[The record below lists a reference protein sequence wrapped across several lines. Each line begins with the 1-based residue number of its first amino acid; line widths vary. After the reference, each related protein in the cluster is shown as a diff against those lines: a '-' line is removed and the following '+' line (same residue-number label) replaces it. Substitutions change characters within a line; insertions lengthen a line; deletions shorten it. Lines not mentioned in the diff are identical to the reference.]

1 MNLDTWEETTWQ
13 PSNSRAVASRGW
25 YTAPGN
31 DPIEMK
37 YSQSVK
43 DSHVVRGCFIW
54 ILSLVLVSPSAPA
67 LAEVQSFRL
76 IPGESQIITKVKDP
90 FGSIVNGVLR
100 VRQGEARGDIDRL
113 QEVGSVSLVIDT
125 SSYNSNIGLRDQDI
139 QEHYLEVQQ
148 YPVIRF
154 NSTGIQKIE
163 RPQSPEDLW
172 QITVRGRLEL
182 HGVQREVIVPVR
194 LLYQTNKI
202 TAQGNLRLVLEDFNI
217 RVPTLLFLK
226 AGNQVDVEFRIV
238 GERQP

>member
-1 MNLDTWEETTWQ
+1 M
-13 PSNSRAVASRGW
+13 RCGV
-25 YTAPGN
+25 
-31 DPIEMK
+31 
-37 YSQSVK
+37 
-43 DSHVVRGCFIW
+43 CFIW
-54 ILSLVLVSPSAPA
+54 MLSLVLVSLSAPA

-76 IPGESQIITKVKDP
+76 IPDESQIITKIKDP
-90 FGSIVNGVLR
+90 FGSIVNGALR

-125 SSYNSNIGLRDQDI
+125 SSYNSNIGLRDQDV

-154 NSTGIQKIE
+154 NSTGIQNIK

-182 HGVQREVIVPVR
+182 HGVQKEVIVPVR

-202 TAQGNLRLVLEDFNI
+202 TAQGNFRLVLEDFNI

>member
-1 MNLDTWEETTWQ
+1 M
-13 PSNSRAVASRGW
+13 RCG
-25 YTAPGN
+25 
-31 DPIEMK
+31 
-37 YSQSVK
+37 
-43 DSHVVRGCFIW
+43 GCFIW
-54 ILSLVLVSPSAPA
+54 ILSLVLVSASAPA

-76 IPGESQIITKVKDP
+76 IPDESQIITKIKDP
-90 FGSIVNGVLR
+90 FGSIVNGALR

-125 SSYNSNIGLRDQDI
+125 SSYNSNIGLRDQDV

-154 NSTGIQKIE
+154 NSTGIQNIK

-172 QITVRGRLEL
+172 QITVRGRLEI
-182 HGVQREVIVPVR
+182 HGVQKEVIVPVR

-202 TAQGNLRLVLEDFNI
+202 TAQGNFRFVLEDFNI

>member
-1 MNLDTWEETTWQ
+1 M
-13 PSNSRAVASRGW
+13 RRGW
-25 YTAPGN
+25 
-31 DPIEMK
+31 
-37 YSQSVK
+37 
-43 DSHVVRGCFIW
+43 CFLW
-54 ILSLVLVSPSAPA
+54 ILSLVLISPSAAA
-67 LAEVQSFRL
+67 LAEVQRFRL
-76 IPGESQIITKVKDP
+76 IPDESQIVTKVKDP

-100 VRQGEARGDIDRL
+100 LRQGEARGDIDRL
-113 QEVGSVSLVIDT
+113 QEMGSVSLVIDT

-139 QEHYLEVQQ
+139 QEHYFEVQR

-154 NSTGIQKIE
+154 NSTGIQKLE

-182 HGVQREVIVPVR
+182 HGVQKEVIVPVR

-202 TAQGNLRLVLEDFNI
+202 TAQGNFQFVLEDFNI

>member
-1 MNLDTWEETTWQ
+1 M
-13 PSNSRAVASRGW
+13 RCG
-25 YTAPGN
+25 
-31 DPIEMK
+31 
-37 YSQSVK
+37 
-43 DSHVVRGCFIW
+43 GCFIW
-54 ILSLVLVSPSAPA
+54 ILSLVVVSSSAPA

-76 IPGESQIITKVKDP
+76 IPDESQIITKIKDP
-90 FGSIVNGVLR
+90 FGSIVNGALR

-125 SSYNSNIGLRDQDI
+125 SSYNSNIGLRDQDV

-154 NSTGIQKIE
+154 NSTGIQNIK

-182 HGVQREVIVPVR
+182 HGVQKEVIVPVR

-202 TAQGNLRLVLEDFNI
+202 TAQGNFRFVLEDFNI

-238 GERQP
+238 GERQPEVRSATSSGTKP

>member
-1 MNLDTWEETTWQ
+1 L
-13 PSNSRAVASRGW
+13 
-25 YTAPGN
+25 
-31 DPIEMK
+31 
-37 YSQSVK
+37 
-43 DSHVVRGCFIW
+43 
-54 ILSLVLVSPSAPA
+54 LVLISPSAPA

-76 IPGESQIITKVKDP
+76 IPDESQIITKVKDP
-90 FGSIVNGVLR
+90 FGSIVNGALR

-125 SSYNSNIGLRDQDI
+125 SSYNSNIGLRDQDV

-163 RPQSPEDLW
+163 RLQSPEDLW
-172 QITVRGRLEL
+172 QIMVRGRLEI

-202 TAQGNLRLVLEDFNI
+202 TAQGNFRFVLEDFNI

>member
-1 MNLDTWEETTWQ
+1 MQ
-13 PSNSRAVASRGW
+13 RV
-25 YTAPGN
+25 
-31 DPIEMK
+31 
-37 YSQSVK
+37 
-43 DSHVVRGCFIW
+43 GCFIW
-54 ILSLVLVSPSAPA
+54 ILSLVLISPSAA

-76 IPGESQIITKVKDP
+76 NPDESQIITKVKDP
-90 FGSIVNGVLR
+90 FGSIVNGALR

-125 SSYNSNIGLRDQDI
+125 SSYNSNIGLRDQDV

-154 NSTGIQKIE
+154 NSIGIQNIK

-182 HGVQREVIVPVR
+182 HGVQKEVIVPVR

-202 TAQGNLRLVLEDFNI
+202 TAQGNFRFVLEDFNI

-226 AGNQVDVEFRIV
+226 AANQVDVEFRIV

>member
-1 MNLDTWEETTWQ
+1 M
-13 PSNSRAVASRGW
+13 RRGW
-25 YTAPGN
+25 C
-31 DPIEMK
+31 
-37 YSQSVK
+37 VL
-43 DSHVVRGCFIW
+43 W
-54 ILSLVLVSPSAPA
+54 ILLVLISPPAVA
-67 LAEVQSFRL
+67 LAEVQRFRL
-76 IPGESQIITKVKDP
+76 IPDESQIVTKVKDP
-90 FGSIVNGVLR
+90 FGNIVDGVLR
-100 VRQGEARGDIDRL
+100 LRQGEARGDIDRL

-125 SSYNSNIGLRDQDI
+125 SSYNSNIGLRDQDV

-182 HGVQREVIVPVR
+182 HGVQRDVIVPVR

-202 TAQGNLRLVLEDFNI
+202 TAQGNFRFDLQDFNI

-226 AGNQVDVEFRIV
+226 AGNEVDVEFRIV

>member
-1 MNLDTWEETTWQ
+1 M
-13 PSNSRAVASRGW
+13 RRG
-25 YTAPGN
+25 
-31 DPIEMK
+31 
-37 YSQSVK
+37 
-43 DSHVVRGCFIW
+43 GCFNW
-54 ILSLVLVSPSAPA
+54 ILLLVLISPSAPA

-76 IPGESQIITKVKDP
+76 IPDESQIITKVKDP
-90 FGSIVNGVLR
+90 FGSIVNGALR

-113 QEVGSVSLVIDT
+113 QEVGSVSLVIDA

-154 NSTGIQKIE
+154 NSTGLQKIE
-163 RPQSPEDLW
+163 RPQSPEGLW

-202 TAQGNLRLVLEDFNI
+202 TAQGNFRFVLEDFNI

-238 GERQP
+238 GEHQR

>member
-1 MNLDTWEETTWQ
+1 MRLG
-13 PSNSRAVASRGW
+13 SR
-25 YTAPGN
+25 
-31 DPIEMK
+31 
-37 YSQSVK
+37 
-43 DSHVVRGCFIW
+43 FIW
-54 ILSLVLVSPSAPA
+54 ILSLVLTSPSAPA
-67 LAEVQSFRL
+67 LAEVQRFRL
-76 IPGESQIITKVKDP
+76 IPDESQIVTKIKDP
-90 FGSIVNGVLR
+90 FGGIVNGALR

-125 SSYNSNIGLRDQDI
+125 RSYNSNIGLRDQDV
-139 QEHYLEVQQ
+139 QEYYLEVQQ

-154 NSTGIQKIE
+154 DSTGIQKIE

-182 HGVQREVIVPVR
+182 HGVQKEMIVPIR
-194 LLYQTNKI
+194 LLYQRNKI
-202 TAQGNLRLVLEDFNI
+202 RAQGNCRFVLEDFNI

>member
-1 MNLDTWEETTWQ
+1 MRLG
-13 PSNSRAVASRGW
+13 SR
-25 YTAPGN
+25 
-31 DPIEMK
+31 
-37 YSQSVK
+37 
-43 DSHVVRGCFIW
+43 FIW
-54 ILSLVLVSPSAPA
+54 ILSLVLVSPSTTA

-76 IPGESQIITKVKDP
+76 IPDESQIITKIKDP
-90 FGSIVNGVLR
+90 FGSIVNGALR
-100 VRQGEARGDIDRL
+100 VRQGEARGDMDRL

-125 SSYNSNIGLRDQDI
+125 SSYNSNIGLRDQDV
-139 QEHYLEVQQ
+139 QEHYLEVQH
-148 YPVIRF
+148 YPVVRF

-172 QITVRGRLEL
+172 QITIRGRLEL
-182 HGVQREVIVPVR
+182 HGVQREVMVPVR

-202 TAQGNLRLVLEDFNI
+202 TAQGNFRFVLEDFNI

>member
-1 MNLDTWEETTWQ
+1 M
-13 PSNSRAVASRGW
+13 RRGLC
-25 YTAPGN
+25 
-31 DPIEMK
+31 
-37 YSQSVK
+37 VL
-43 DSHVVRGCFIW
+43 W
-54 ILSLVLVSPSAPA
+54 ILSLVLISPSAPA
-67 LAEVQSFRL
+67 LAEVQHFRL
-76 IPGESQIITKVKDP
+76 IPEESEIVTKVKDP
-90 FGSIVNGVLR
+90 FGNIVAGVLR
-100 VRQGEARGDIDRL
+100 LRQGEARGNIDRL

-125 SSYNSNIGLRDQDI
+125 SSYNSNIGLRDHDV

-163 RPQSPEDLW
+163 RPQSPQDLW

-182 HGVQREVIVPVR
+182 HGVQKEVIVPVR

-202 TAQGNLRLVLEDFNI
+202 TAQGNFRLVLEDFNI